1 MTMKKNLMKVM
12 GVALVAVLGL
22 LMGACKGCSKV
33 EIGSLYHDYDGAVQ
47 DFTAGTSQVQELH
60 RQTMFSLI
68 GGKKYQWRNSRVIL
82 NDTLS
87 ADNFDDLH
95 VVAVNDVFFY
105 WDDHKGPMVQ
115 YINSHVK
122 YGVQIP
128 FPINDVW
135 IEDADMSDKGIKLSA
150 EDALNKLKEWN
161 GVLPQ
166 GCNSI
171 TLRYPV
177 GSKDCN
183 AQWVIGDVYDVLFI
197 DAVTGEIRDWN
208 PAFPRE

>member
-33 EIGSLYHDYDGAVQ
+33 EIGSLYHDYDGVVQ
-47 DFTAGTSQVQELH
+47 DFTAGTSQIQALH

-87 ADNFDDLH
+87 ADNIDDLH
-95 VVAVNDVFFY
+95 VVTVNDVFFY
-105 WDDHKGPMVQ
+105 WDDQKGPMVQ
-115 YINSHVK
+115 YVNSHVK

-135 IEDADMSDKGIKLSA
+135 IEDADMSDKEIKLSA
-150 EDALNKLKEWN
+150 EDALKRLKEWN

-177 GSKDCN
+177 GPKDCN
-183 AQWVIGDVYDVLFI
+183 VQWVIGDVYDAIFI
-197 DAVTGEIRDWN
+197 DAVTGEIQDWN
-208 PAFPRE
+208 PAFPRK